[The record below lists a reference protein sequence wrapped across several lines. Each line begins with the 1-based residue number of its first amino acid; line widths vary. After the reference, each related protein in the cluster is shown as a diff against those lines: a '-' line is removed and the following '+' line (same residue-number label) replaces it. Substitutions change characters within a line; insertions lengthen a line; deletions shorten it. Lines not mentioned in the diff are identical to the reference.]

1 MTTKQLKRTL
11 GEAPFRPFLVYL
23 VDGRSL
29 AVRHPELLSFE
40 GGGRIA
46 VIELEPGLAES
57 IDVLMI
63 VSVRPVD
70 AAPALPEQDN

>member
-1 MTTKQLKRTL
+1 MTAQQLKRTL
-11 GEAPFRPFLVYL
+11 GVTPFRPFFVYL

-29 AVRHPELLSFE
+29 AVRHPELFSFD

-46 VIELEPGLAES
+46 VVELAPGLAES

-63 VSVRPVD
+63 VSVRPVE
-70 AAPALPEQDN
+70 ATPALPEQDD